1 MRYFIKKWI
10 KEQIPILQKSL
21 PLLKQLTDPQ
31 TLTEFLSQ
39 MQNMTIQMGGTIE
52 KADGTEEIIT
62 CLEQFCE
69 HLYLIYRAVEEGEG
83 IQKLLYDA
91 SQELRKILILADQC
105 QTEYKIVFLPYKAS
119 MWDSMESVYLAAKDR
134 DDVICQIVPIP
145 YFNKDENN
153 TKIEK
158 VYEGDYLKREY
169 DILDYREYHIEE
181 EQPDIIF
188 IHNPY
193 DNWNKV
199 TEIDTAYFSANLK
212 KTGAVLVYLPYF
224 LSGYC
229 KKLENMA
236 GCRTP
241 GSINADYIIV
251 QNENQKKAFQFW
263 EIEEKKL
270 LPLGSP
276 KIDYVQKLMKQEKG
290 CLENWNERLQERVV
304 FLLNSGIHTFLNNKN
319 WIDQIE
325 KIIRLVIS
333 RPECGLIWRPHPLL
347 RNTIISMKPEA
358 LKRFDDLHSLIE
370 HSENAVLDF
379 EEEYKHAFLYSDAM
393 ISDYSSLVLLYTYT
407 GKPTYLLKGT
417 AGNRQKI
424 VFCDYFSNYF
434 KEDGLCIEDYIENV
448 CHETDPQKDERMHY
462 AQTSVANANGT
473 CGKKILE
480 QIIQRMEKQ

>member
-229 KKLENMA
+229 KKL
-236 GCRTP
+236 
-241 GSINADYIIV
+241 V
-251 QNENQKKAFQFW
+251 
-263 EIEEKKL
+263 
-270 LPLGSP
+270 
-276 KIDYVQKLMKQEKG
+276 
-290 CLENWNERLQERVV
+290 
-304 FLLNSGIHTFLNNKN
+304 
-319 WIDQIE
+319 
-325 KIIRLVIS
+325 
-333 RPECGLIWRPHPLL
+333 
-347 RNTIISMKPEA
+347 
-358 LKRFDDLHSLIE
+358 
-370 HSENAVLDF
+370 
-379 EEEYKHAFLYSDAM
+379 
-393 ISDYSSLVLLYTYT
+393 
-407 GKPTYLLKGT
+407 
-417 AGNRQKI
+417 
-424 VFCDYFSNYF
+424 
-434 KEDGLCIEDYIENV
+434 
-448 CHETDPQKDERMHY
+448 
-462 AQTSVANANGT
+462 
-473 CGKKILE
+473 
-480 QIIQRMEKQ
+480 

>member
-21 PLLKQLTDPQ
+21 PLLRQLTDPQ

-39 MQNMTIQMGGTIE
+39 MQNMALQMGGTIE
-52 KADGTEEIIT
+52 KAEGTGEIIP
-62 CLEQFCE
+62 CLERFCE
-69 HLYLIYRAVEEGEG
+69 HLYLIYRAVEEGKS
-83 IQKLLYDA
+83 IQQPLYA
-91 SQELRKILILADQC
+91 AVQELKEIMTLADQC
-105 QTEYKIVFLPYKAS
+105 RTEYKIVFLPYKVS
-119 MWDSMESVYLAAKDR
+119 MWDSMESVYLAAAGR

-153 TKIEK
+153 AKIEK
-158 VYEGDYLKREY
+158 IYEGDYLKKEY
-169 DILDYREYHIEE
+169 DILDYREYHIEK

-199 TEIDTAYFSANLK
+199 TEIDSTYFSGNLK

-241 GSINADYIIV
+241 GAINADYIIV
-251 QNENQKKAFQFW
+251 QNENQKKAFLFW

-270 LPLGSP
+270 LTLGSP
-276 KIDYVQKLMKQEKG
+276 KIDYVQKLMRQEKG
-290 CLENWNERLQERVV
+290 QLEKWNERLQRKVV
-304 FLLNSGIHTFLNNKN
+304 FLLNSGIHTFLNNQN

-358 LKRFDDLHSLIE
+358 LKRFDDLHILIE
-370 HSENAVLDF
+370 HAGNAVLDF

-393 ISDYSSLVLLYTYT
+393 ISDYSSLVPLYTYT

-417 AGNRQKI
+417 AKNRQKI

-434 KEDGLCIEDYIENV
+434 KQDGLRIEDYIENI
-448 CHETDPQKDERMHY
+448 CHGIDPQKDERLHY
-462 AQTSVANANGT
+462 ARASVANANGT